1 MRRADVSLQQR
12 DQLAH
17 RADLVTIGSMA
28 AVAGSQRL
36 LERDVE
42 LARLSAL
49 LASALAGNGAVVTI
63 EGPAGIGKTALLDA
77 LHGHA
82 AERGV
87 RSLRARGRVLE
98 AGMAFAMMRQLME
111 PVVLSVAAA
120 DRRRLLA
127 GPARFGAG
135 ALGLPGGAVPDSEFA
150 AVHGLYWL
158 LANLAERTP
167 LLLTIDDVQWADAPS
182 LSWLAY
188 LAPRTVELPVLV
200 VMTAREGD
208 PRVRVPAVDAVLSDS
223 AAHRFALSALSPA
236 SAGTLVRRDFGRAA
250 SAGFCAACW
259 ELTGGNP
266 LYVRELLAAARNER
280 LTGTDDSIAGL
291 HKLASSAVGASVLA
305 RMARLGPDALE
316 LAKAVAV
323 LGSQHEVA
331 VAAELAGLDPAD
343 AELVADELAAAQI
356 LAPARPLDYFHPLIA
371 EAVYTG
377 IPLGARRLAHRRA
390 ASILDRTGAADSV
403 AAHLLMTGPV
413 GDPWVTQRLSDA
425 ARFAREHGAPEVAA
439 SYLRRALAEPP
450 AETERPGL
458 LLRLGQ
464 AEWYTGQPD
473 AITHLEAA
481 TDAARDVSTL
491 AAAAGALAN
500 AYVLSDKTDLGVRVL
515 QRAIGAIGPTDPVL
529 ALRLEGASALA
540 GVVDD
545 RTAPAA
551 NQTADLLRARIAEL
565 PDPPVRLLVAVAEVA
580 MRRAEADQAAEEMIK
595 RALARMHDP
604 LPLNVCTSIIVTL
617 SGLEVFGALDG
628 LCEDM
633 MTAARRRSALQEMVG
648 IASFSSWALI
658 RQGELADAEA
668 QARWALERATG
679 IYALDSLAHLV
690 EVLVERDALDDA
702 EAELARME
710 PPLASHS
717 IMAVTYLMSRG
728 RLRAAQERHAEA
740 LQDFLACGERCEL
753 LGIVLALYHW
763 RSAAAN
769 AHASLGHTDEA
780 RRLAREEVEIAR
792 AFGRPRALGVALR
805 CAGLVEI
812 LAEAGDGLARGDI
825 EGHAAGAAGG
835 ESRGLTLLAEAVT
848 VLESSQAPVEL
859 ARTITDF
866 GAALRRAGQ
875 RGEARAQLER
885 ALDLAHRCGAR
896 RIAGRARSELVAA
909 GAKPRRDAMTGRDA
923 LTASELRV
931 ARLAASGRTNREI
944 AQALFITTKTASAH
958 LSRVYRKLDIT
969 RRDQLAEALVGTAPD
984 AAQADSEVT
993 AAVEPATDVVP
1004 EPELQQRPG
1013 AGSSRISSG
1022 AGRKT
1027 QG

>member
-1 MRRADVSLQQR
+1 
-12 DQLAH
+12 
-17 RADLVTIGSMA
+17 MA
-28 AVAGSQRL
+28 VVASSQRL

-49 LASALAGNGAVVTI
+49 LAAALAGGGAVVAI

-98 AGMAFAMMRQLME
+98 AEMAFAVVRQLME
-111 PVVLSVAAA
+111 PVVLSAAPA

-135 ALGLPGGAVPDSEFA
+135 ALGLPGGAAPDSEFA

-158 LANLAERTP
+158 LANLAEHTP
-167 LLLTIDDVQWADAPS
+167 LLLTIDDVQWVDSPS

-188 LAPRTVELPVLV
+188 LGPRTVELPVLV
-200 VMTAREGD
+200 VMTVREGD
-208 PRVRVPAVDAVLSDS
+208 PRVRVPAVDAVLSNS
-223 AAHRFALSALSPA
+223 AAHRFALPALSPA
-236 SAGTLVRRDFGRAA
+236 SAGTLVRRDLGRAA
-250 SAGFCAACW
+250 SVGFCAACW
-259 ELTGGNP
+259 DLTGGNP
-266 LYVRELLAAARNER
+266 LYVRELLAAARTER
-280 LTGTDDSIAGL
+280 LPGTDESITAL
-291 HKLASSAVGASVLA
+291 NRLASSAVGASVLA
-305 RMARLGPDALE
+305 RLARLGPDALE

-343 AELVADELAAAQI
+343 AELIADDLAAAQI

-371 EAVYTG
+371 EAVYTS

-390 ASILDRTGAADSV
+390 ASVLDRAEGADSV
-403 AAHLLMTGPV
+403 AAHLLMTGPA

-458 LLRLGQ
+458 LLRLGE

-481 TDAARDVSTL
+481 TDAARDVPVL

-500 AYVLSDKTDLGVRVL
+500 AYVLSDKTDRGVRVL
-515 QRAIGAIGPTDPVL
+515 QRAIGAIGPADPVL

-540 GVVDD
+540 GIVDD

-580 MRRAEADQAAEEMIK
+580 MRRAEAGQAAEEMIK

-617 SGLEVFGALDG
+617 SGLEAFGTLDR
-628 LCEDM
+628 LCADM

-690 EVLVERDALDDA
+690 EALVERDALDDA

-717 IMAVTYLMSRG
+717 IMVVTYLMSRG

-740 LQDFLACGERCEL
+740 LQDFLACGERCER
-753 LGIVLALYHW
+753 LGIVLAVYHW
-763 RSAAAN
+763 RSAAAI
-769 AHASLGHTDEA
+769 AHASLGHADEA
-780 RRLAREEVEIAR
+780 RRLAWDEVEIAR

-812 LAEAGDGLARGDI
+812 LAEGGGEHLVRDD
-825 EGHAAGAAGG
+825 EGHAADVAGG
-835 ESRGLTLLAEAVT
+835 ESPGLMLLAEAVT
-848 VLESSQAPVEL
+848 VLESSRAPVEL
-859 ARTITDF
+859 ACAITDF

-875 RGEARAQLER
+875 RREARAHLER
-885 ALDLAHRCGAR
+885 GLDLAHRCGAR

-931 ARLAASGRTNREI
+931 ARLAAAGRTNREI

-969 RRDQLAEALVGTAPD
+969 RRDQLAQALAGTAPD
-984 AAQADSEVT
+984 AARADSGADAGLEPD
-993 AAVEPATDVVP
+993 AAAA
-1004 EPELQQRPG
+1004 PG
-1013 AGSSRISSG
+1013 PGSSRISSG
-1022 AGRKT
+1022 ADRKR